1 LKKLVAIFSG
11 FLVLIS
17 GGLQPAVANE
27 KMKDASA
34 APDPSSYQIY
44 DLYWDDVSIFDG
56 TRYSDGWMKAKVAV
70 PKVVT
75 CDNYDPS
82 GWAQNCTAYV
92 RWSVETF
99 LSATAARQLG
109 IDLLVNVLDSTGDR
123 LENLTVYPAIMKS
136 ESAGSRW
143 SDSTINFRSEKSQTM
158 TLEVR
163 ESYFSDSKPV
173 SLQFQVV
180 TQSKEAAEKARL
192 EAEARA
198 KRDTAAKQE
207 AESGPV
213 RPAAALA
220 ADQRTLG
227 AFSGD
232 ATQLN
237 TEQRAQVKAAVE
249 ANPNAEKFI
258 CTGIRFESA
267 PTSENIIVRKRA
279 KEACDYAK
287 SLNPSLSTWFQ
298 NKPTKASS
306 YAGKVLL
313 TIKMPPADTVGVAK
327 TSWPWLSRATDAR
340 GDSMVTSVDL
350 DILESRVRMETDRR
364 MSLYVDF
371 SSQQNLTSLANS
383 NSELRFGFDV
393 DNDKQEDYYLSSTQF
408 LREGVVDGAL
418 KPSNSRAP
426 VSTCAVSMQVLTNT
440 IYASFNADCF
450 PDADS
455 MNFNVETRNLG
466 TRADIAP
473 DSGWYSAGL
482 RLKDVFVCSKEQK
495 GKHFTE
501 GGVRSFCM
509 LTSGTVAS
517 GKWAVVPEA
526 RVTDTNYL
534 MMYDCS
540 NSQKGNIVT
549 VERSTGSTKYVC
561 GQLDG
566 KWKYMTEGQAKAAA
580 DKAAAIAKAAA
591 DKAAAANR
599 AKKVAAARY
608 STQKAYYACNLDD
621 SNKNIWVEVADS
633 GRTLILNSVGRYS
646 FSKLGV
652 QYEDYQCVANY
663 LKMPRSLQSK
673 VGNTRALDGTLDG
686 RWGSLSSFWNYHPDS
701 GLNITFTLVN

>member
-1 LKKLVAIFSG
+1 M
-11 FLVLIS
+11 S

-27 KMKDASA
+27 KMTDPSAS
-34 APDPSSYQIY
+34 PDPSTYQIHEY
-44 DLYWDDVSIFDG
+44 YWGDVRIFDG
-56 TRYSDGWMKAKVAV
+56 TKYIDGWQKVQIAA
-70 PKVVT
+70 PKLI
-75 CDNYDPS
+75 
-82 GWAQNCTAYV
+82 NCSDFTPGASYFSNCV
-92 RWSVETF
+92 LYIRSSVETS
-99 LSATAARQLG
+99 LSKNPSGQYHPPVSVTILVEDESGKQLG
-109 IDLLVNVLDSTGDR
+109 RETLR
-123 LENLTVYPAIMKS
+123 PEIMRQQQIGSKWS
-136 ESAGSRW
+136 EDAFS
-143 SDSTINFRSEKSQTM
+143 FRAEKSQTIK
-158 TLEVR
+158 VR
-163 ESYFSDSKPV
+163 VQEDILAGTFTKTIAIDLKS
-173 SLQFQVV
+173 
-180 TQSKEAAEKARL
+180 QSREAAEKARL
-192 EAEARA
+192 EAEAKA
-198 KRDTAAKQE
+198 KRDQDAKTE

-267 PTSENIIVRKRA
+267 PTSENIVVRKRA

-287 SLNPSLSTWFQ
+287 SLNPSLSTWVQ
-298 NKPTKASS
+298 NKPTKARS
-306 YAGKVLL
+306 YAGKVLIS
-313 TIKMPPADTVGVAK
+313 IKMPPADTVGVARA
-327 TSWPWLSRATDAR
+327 SWPWLSRATDAR

-383 NSELRFGFDV
+383 NSELRFSFDIN
-393 DNDKQEDYYLSSTQF
+393 NDKQEDYYLSSTQF

-418 KPSNSRAP
+418 KPSNSGAP